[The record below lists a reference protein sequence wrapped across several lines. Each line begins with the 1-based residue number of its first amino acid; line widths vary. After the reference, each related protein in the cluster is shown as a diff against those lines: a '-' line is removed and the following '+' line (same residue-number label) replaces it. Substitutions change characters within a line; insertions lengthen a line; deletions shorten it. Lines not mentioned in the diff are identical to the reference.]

1 MLNYLNDDILNKIIV
16 VYGEKKNHLD
26 NIYYFT
32 ENDFNIPPGNS
43 AFAVPIY
50 ELKQI
55 QNSCVNGVL
64 LQDLFVY
71 KDISLWWFLHPTF
84 FPKFK
89 NTVNFTLKFLEMIEQ
104 KDPLIIIL
112 KDFSNYEVIKEICDS
127 KKITLRYSNSSFLFF
142 NLKKI
147 LIKKLKKIK
156 VEKIF
161 KNKINKR
168 ICIFNNHSKSLPEID
183 GKNIFVIPTIYRRK
197 FFDLVS
203 KTTKQGE
210 YILKQLI
217 ELLEKDSTVCIDFD
231 ATYKG
236 DFTKSKERFN
246 ENQPWFPIE
255 KILSNKLNDNHKIFL
270 KKYDELISSKSF
282 QDLFKYQEI
291 SIWNQIKNIFEELST
306 SPYIQNYL
314 DLIDSLHR
322 KFSDSKPK
330 AIFLPYETGPI
341 ALAFITVARKFAI
354 KTIGIQHATIFK
366 NHPHYS
372 HNFSNGENPHGFPL
386 PDKLLLFGEFPK
398 NVLIE
403 QGYPSEKLV
412 VFGNPH
418 FFNLEQ
424 LKNALDQLQLKK
436 KYSIGNNKK
445 IILFATGKLQEYYN
459 NSGESNYDTQVWN
472 YLLENFSD
480 SKIYE
485 IILKPHP
492 HENTLVYQNLLQKKG
507 NLNARIINGEIFELI
522 YISDLIISVFSSFM
536 EDSLCFNKS
545 VIRVKF
551 NDEKLTIPYDDYN
564 VLLSSS
570 LENLK
575 SNIHKLFEDDSFRN
589 ELIKNSDLFTKYL
602 YNIPEPKINFTN
614 LLEI

>member
-1 MLNYLNDDILNKIIV
+1 LDDNILNKIIV
-16 VYGEKKNHLD
+16 IYGEKKNHHD

-32 ENDFNIPPGNS
+32 ENDFNIPPVNS
-43 AFAVPIY
+43 AFGVPLY
-50 ELKQI
+50 ELKKI
-55 QNSCVNGVL
+55 QTSYVDGVL

-71 KDISLWWFLHPTF
+71 KNISLWWFLHPTF
-84 FPKFK
+84 FPQFK
-89 NTVNFTLKFLEMIEQ
+89 NVVNFTLKFLEMIEQ
-104 KDPLIIIL
+104 KDPSIIIL
-112 KDFSNYEVIKEICDS
+112 KDFSNYEVIKEICNS
-127 KKITLRYSNSSFLFF
+127 KKIILRYSNLSILFF
-142 NLKKI
+142 NLKKF

-156 VEKIF
+156 VETIF
-161 KNKINKR
+161 KNKIKKR
-168 ICIFNNHSKSLPEID
+168 IRIFNSQSKLLPEID
-183 GKNIFVIPTIYRRK
+183 GKNIYVTPTIFRRK

-210 YILKQLI
+210 YIQKQLI
-217 ELLEKDSTVCIDFD
+217 ELLEKNSTICIDFD

-246 ENQPWFPIE
+246 EKQPWFPIE
-255 KILSNKLNDNHKIFL
+255 AILSNKLNDDHKIFL
-270 KKYDELISSKSF
+270 KTYDELISSKSF
-282 QDLFKYQEI
+282 QDLFKYKGI
-291 SIWNQIKNIFEELST
+291 SIWNQMKNIFEELST
-306 SPYIQNYL
+306 FPYIQNYL
-314 DLIDSLHR
+314 DLIDSIHE
-322 KFSDSKPK
+322 KFSNSKPK
-330 AIFLPYETGPI
+330 AIFLPYETGPM

-366 NHPHYS
+366 NHPHYD

-386 PDKLLLFGEFPK
+386 PDKLLLFGEFAK

-424 LKNALDQLQLKK
+424 IKNALDQLQLRK
-436 KYSIGNNKK
+436 KYSIGKNKK
-445 IILFATGKLQEYYN
+445 IILFATGKFQEYY
-459 NSGESNYDTQVWN
+459 GELNYDVQVWN

-480 SKIYE
+480 SKTYE

-492 HENTLVYQNLLQKKG
+492 QENTLVYQNLLQKKG
-507 NLNARIINGEIFELI
+507 NTNARIINGEIFELI
-522 YISDLIISVFSSFM
+522 YISDLIISIFSSFM
-536 EDSLCFNKS
+536 EDSLCFNKP

-589 ELIKNSDLFTKYL
+589 ELIKNLDSFTKHL
-602 YNIPEPKINFTN
+602 YNIPEPKIDFTN
-614 LLEI
+614 LLKI